1 MKNSRRIFLKSAAA
15 AAAATAIT
23 SFNIV
28 KAQIQ
33 PLVRLAGAAPVVRP
47 DHAWMFLGIPMGYYE
62 KLGFKGDYVP
72 TAGSAAALQLVL
84 AGSVEVANCGFLE
97 LIAAKQR
104 QPDLPVH
111 MVYSQ
116 ERTSTYQII
125 VVAESPIKALS
136 DFKGKSIGVASL
148 SSGAVPFAKGLL
160 KRAGVDVATVSI
172 LPVGTGPQA
181 LAALRGNQVD
191 ALCTFIG
198 QIAAMELLG
207 QEFRNFTA
215 PIAGG
220 GMVMTDKFVADNRE
234 LATRIYQGLILNQ
247 RIMLEN
253 PAAVTRAY
261 WAQYGNPTGDRDKA
275 MKDSIHYIK
284 RTAEAFQQLNDPQ
297 PWGVYTDAEWKTI
310 NEYFGGEGGLI
321 PSTAKLSQFYS
332 SELSVEGNK
341 VDLNLATAAIKAFA
355 N

>member
-1 MKNSRRIFLKSAAA
+1 MKSSRRTFLKSASAV
-15 AAAATAIT
+15 AAATAIAP
-23 SFNIV
+23 FNIV
-28 KAQIQ
+28 KAQTQ
-33 PLVRLAGAAPVVRP
+33 PLVRFAGAAPVVRP

-62 KLGFKGDYVP
+62 KLGFKGDYIP

-84 AGSVEVANCGFLE
+84 AGSADVANCGFLE

-104 QPDLPVH
+104 RPDLPVH
-111 MVYSQ
+111 MIYSQ
-116 ERTSTYQII
+116 ERTSTYQMI
-125 VVAESPIKALS
+125 VVPDGPIKALS
-136 DFKGKSIGVASL
+136 DFKGKAIGVASL

-160 KRAGVDVATVSI
+160 KRAGVDLTTVSI

-207 QEFRNFTA
+207 QKFRHFTA

-220 GMVMTDKFVADNRE
+220 GMVMADKFVADNRD
-234 LATRIYQGLILNQ
+234 LAVRIYQGLILNQ

-261 WAQYGNPTGDRDKA
+261 WAQYGNPAGDRDKA
-275 MKDSIHYIK
+275 MKDSVHYIE
-284 RTAEAFQQLNDPQ
+284 RTAEAFQQLNDPR
-297 PWGVYTDAEWKTI
+297 PWGVYTDAEWTTI

-321 PSTAKLSQFYS
+321 PAGAKLSQFYDPK
-332 SELSVEGNK
+332 LSVEGNK
-341 VDLNLATAAIKAFA
+341 VDLGLATAAIKAFA